1 MPKKTR
7 SRPRKSKPSI
17 NLGWWQD
24 SWSLLQTLHANQLT
38 MLVMLRSIT
47 KQEAQMAID
56 LTAVTAEVAKN
67 TSVTGSVVTLLQQL
81 TAMIQAIPPS
91 TDPVT
96 QAALDQLVTTLT
108 GNDQTVADAVVA
120 NTPAAPAQARGP
132 KR

>member
-1 MPKKTR
+1 M
-7 SRPRKSKPSI
+7 
-17 NLGWWQD
+17 LG
-24 SWSLLQTLHANQLT
+24 
-38 MLVMLRSIT
+38 MLRSIT
-47 KQEAQMAID
+47 KQEGQMAID

-120 NTPAAPAQARGP
+120 NTPAAPAQAKGP
-132 KR
+132 RK